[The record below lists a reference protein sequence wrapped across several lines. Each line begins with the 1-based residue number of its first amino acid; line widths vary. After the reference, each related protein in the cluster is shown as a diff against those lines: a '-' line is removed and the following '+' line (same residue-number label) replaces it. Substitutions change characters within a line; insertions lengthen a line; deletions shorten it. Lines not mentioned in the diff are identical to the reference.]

1 MYNEVKIGSRTVP
14 MLSMASVDVYYREI
28 FHEDPIKL
36 QVTENQDP
44 GAMYDFTM
52 KMGFVMA
59 KFAETKDRKE
69 MLKLSLF
76 DYLDWL
82 DQFDRMDIANA
93 LEDVQKTYNGQSI
106 TTANAKKNNAELI
119 DS

>member
-1 MYNEVKIGSRTVP
+1 MYSEVKIGNRSVP

-28 FHEDPIKL
+28 FHEDPIKI
-36 QVTENQDP
+36 QVADNQDA

-52 KMGFVMA
+52 KMAFVMA

-69 MLKLSLF
+69 MLKLSVF
-76 DYLDWL
+76 DYMDWL
-82 DQFDRMDIANA
+82 DQFDRLDLGNA
-93 LEDVQKTYNGQSI
+93 LEDVQKTYNGQAI
-106 TTANAKKNNAELI
+106 TTSDAKKNTGAPS